1 MNNSGNFT
9 HKPRAVSPEAF
20 RAQATGIGQSRG
32 NSLMTGTARAYEVA
46 EHMPPHCRRAV
57 PAAEGF
63 GAAIAAA
70 PMEGQAE
77 DDGLESRY

>member
-57 PAAEGF
+57 PKAEGYP
-63 GAAIAAA
+63 AATF
-70 PMEGQAE
+70 EGQAE
-77 DDGLESRY
+77 DDALESRY